1 MFMRSCFTSIA
12 LTLFFLVTGCGSED
26 GEQQIDCS
34 AAGLMVNI
42 QRVDYADCG
51 LENGRITVDATGGT
65 SPYTFEL
72 DNGMTSST
80 GVFEDLATNYYT
92 ITVRDKNNCSM
103 QRQTFVGS
111 NDGVRAVAFTTP
123 SGCGGTNGTI
133 TITARNGVE
142 PYKYQL
148 GENSDYTDSNEFN
161 NLQAGSY
168 SVWVRDA
175 NDCGLGIYIDV
186 LSGISYENDISGI
199 FASSCSASGC
209 HDGTTDPD
217 LSTLKGIQ
225 DNSEAV
231 LTVVL
236 NKSMPPV
243 TPLSGEEI
251 RNIECW
257 IKDGT
262 PDN

>member
-1 MFMRSCFTSIA
+1 MLA
-12 LTLFFLVTGCGSED
+12 TGCGEEA
-26 GEQQIDCS
+26 EQQIDCS
-34 AAGLMVNI
+34 SSGLTVDI
-42 QRVDYADCG
+42 QSVDYADCG
-51 LENGRITVDATGGT
+51 LENGRITVGGSGG
-65 SPYTFEL
+65 SPPYSYEL
-72 DNGMTSST
+72 DNGMTSSE
-80 GVFEDLATNYYT
+80 GIFEDLATNYYKIT
-92 ITVRDKNNCSM
+92 IRDKNNCTAEK
-103 QRQTFVGS
+103 QTFVGS

-123 SGCGGTNGTI
+123 SGCGESNGSI
-133 TITARNGVE
+133 IVTARNGIE

-148 GENSDYTDSNEFN
+148 GENSDYTDSNEFHD
-161 NLQAGSY
+161 LPAGSY

-186 LSGISYENDISGI
+186 LSGVSFADNISGI
-199 FASSCSASGC
+199 FSSSCSTSGC
-209 HDGTTDPD
+209 HDGSTDPD

-231 LTVVL
+231 LNSVL
-236 NKSMPPV
+236 NKTMPPV